1 MWGATGR
8 LVRYKVNL
16 IETGAGISVW
26 VPGLPGCWAHGRTEA
41 EALDNIKAA
50 ISSYL
55 EALDEANADLDSR
68 MVEVG

>member
-1 MWGATGR
+1 M
-8 LVRYKVNL
+8 RYKVNL
-16 IETGAGISVW
+16 IETGAGVSVW

>member
-1 MWGATGR
+1 MWGVTGR

-16 IETGAGISVW
+16 IETRAGVSVW

-55 EALDEANADLDSR
+55 EALEETNADLDSR
-68 MVEVG
+68 TVEVG

>member
-1 MWGATGR
+1 MWGVTGR

-16 IETGAGISVW
+16 IETGAGVSVW

-68 MVEVG
+68 TVEVG

>member
-1 MWGATGR
+1 MWGVTGR

-16 IETGAGISVW
+16 IETGAGVSVW

>member
-1 MWGATGR
+1 M
-8 LVRYKVNL
+8 RYKVNL
-16 IETGAGISVW
+16 IETGAGVSVW
-26 VPGLPGCWAHGRTEA
+26 VPGLPGCWAHGRNEA

>member
-1 MWGATGR
+1 M
-8 LVRYKVNL
+8 RYKVNL
-16 IETGAGISVW
+16 IEPGAGVSVW